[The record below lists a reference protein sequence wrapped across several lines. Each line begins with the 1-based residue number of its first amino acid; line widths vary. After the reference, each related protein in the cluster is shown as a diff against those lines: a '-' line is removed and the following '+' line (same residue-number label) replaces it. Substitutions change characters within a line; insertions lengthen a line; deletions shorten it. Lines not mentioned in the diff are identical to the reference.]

1 MRAIKGA
8 QNASQVLCEAAGDLL
23 HVNSGT
29 ADSPL
34 QMACYFGHVA
44 AVKVL
49 LLCQRPKLGLNTLG
63 ESSHSL
69 TPFMAACINGSCV
82 IVRLLLRA
90 GSGLTGL
97 QKEDG
102 ETVWDVL
109 RRRGDEAAAACKAEL
124 TAHGAHESDIH
135 EV

>member
-1 MRAIKGA
+1 MHLMIMGTQRLVMRAIKGA

-44 AVKVL
+44 A
-49 LLCQRPKLGLNTLG
+49 
-63 ESSHSL
+63 
-69 TPFMAACINGSCV
+69 
-82 IVRLLLRA
+82 
-90 GSGLTGL
+90 
-97 QKEDG
+97 
-102 ETVWDVL
+102 
-109 RRRGDEAAAACKAEL
+109 AACKAER